1 MRAATLICSSF
12 FCPKMTVLIC
22 WNMGSHCQ
30 VQECRLCAFLSP
42 SWLSQEKKSERTWK
56 NPVVI
61 FTYLFDN
68 HCHKVF
74 VCLMKLAKCS
84 MVKSNYGNFCSR
96 ENHAHRV
103 GPSQN
108 CLLANS
114 CQCIKYASLTL
125 LIFLSGRFVSLK
137 PEIRTYLF
145 AKWHSTMKRPNK
157 VCCESSQ
164 KNNVIRL

>member
-1 MRAATLICSSF
+1 
-12 FCPKMTVLIC
+12 
-22 WNMGSHCQ
+22 
-30 VQECRLCAFLSP
+30 
-42 SWLSQEKKSERTWK
+42 
-56 NPVVI
+56 
-61 FTYLFDN
+61 
-68 HCHKVF
+68 
-74 VCLMKLAKCS
+74 

-145 AKWHSTMKRPNK
+145 AKWHSTVKRPNK
-157 VCCESSQ
+157 VCCESSP
-164 KNNVIRL
+164 KKNVIRLQRTIKQVCAYICQILLLSYFKLFIGSTSRVRNLLESVLYFYYLFLQQQQSHVCSSSPSKS

>member
-1 MRAATLICSSF
+1 MMRAALPWYVVHFFAPKWPYSSAEIW
-12 FCPKMTVLIC
+12 VLIVKFRNVDC
-22 WNMGSHCQ
+22 VLFFRQ
-30 VQECRLCAFLSP
+30 VNYL
-42 SWLSQEKKSERTWK
+42 KKKIVTDTKEFYCK
-56 NPVVI
+56 IYV
-61 FTYLFDN
+61 FDN
-68 HCHKVF
+68 HRHKAF
-74 VCLMKLAKCS
+74 VCFMKLAKCS

-125 LIFLSGRFVSLK
+125 LIFLSGRFVSLN

-145 AKWHSTMKRPNK
+145 VCEMAFHYEEAK
-157 VCCESSQ
+157 
-164 KNNVIRL
+164 

>member
-1 MRAATLICSSF
+1 MKESGRNIY
-12 FCPKMTVLIC
+12 V
-22 WNMGSHCQ
+22 
-30 VQECRLCAFLSP
+30 
-42 SWLSQEKKSERTWK
+42 
-56 NPVVI
+56 
-61 FTYLFDN
+61 FDN
-68 HCHKVF
+68 HRHKAF
-74 VCLMKLAKCS
+74 VCLRKLAKCS
-84 MVKSNYGNFCSR
+84 IVKSNYGNFCSR

-164 KNNVIRL
+164 KKKCYSVIENNQIGMCIHMPNIASFLLEFIHR

>member
-1 MRAATLICSSF
+1 MCFSFAKLIISS
-12 FCPKMTVLIC
+12 
-22 WNMGSHCQ
+22 
-30 VQECRLCAFLSP
+30 
-42 SWLSQEKKSERTWK
+42 KKIGTDMKESGR
-56 NPVVI
+56 NIYV
-61 FTYLFDN
+61 FDN

-164 KNNVIRL
+164 KKMLFGYREQSNRYVHTYAKYCFFPP